1 MNSAFDGAS
10 LWGGVSAFLRLMLGP
25 ITLLLVAYKLTP
37 AEMGFYFQF
46 FSLYAFQQVFEGG
59 VGFLLLRYCSRLKAS
74 GVEDVRNNL
83 ELIEK
88 INFSLVWY
96 RIISIILILALGFS
110 GFYIFI
116 GDQFQ
121 STVSWEVPWVIY
133 IVFSCLTL
141 GLYPYSILNEVFYS
155 AAEVYKK
162 RAFVNLAQFVVI
174 SLSLL
179 LDMKLFAL
187 SLSAIFVF
195 ILSRFLYY
203 NSGLLILK
211 RFASVSLKFSNVF
224 RVYFVENWKLILVW
238 VTGYFYWFSLPLL
251 IFVMEGSKVSGAFS
265 FTNSIVLAISTLASM
280 MVIAKA
286 AFFSERLSSGCFLQ
300 AIDVFR
306 KSNFWSIVLYLPTFI
321 LIFIIDFSDISL
333 LKGKIVEGSVLFF
346 LALNQ
351 LCVLVFSN
359 LAFLCRLK
367 EGDPFFWV
375 SMCSNILTPVVLLI
389 FSSTADGVLVLIV
402 TSLILN
408 LFYLIYGYLIYKG
421 FVKDLIIGDGF

>member
-141 GLYPYSILNEVFYS
+141 GLYPYSILNEVFL
-155 AAEVYKK
+155 
-162 RAFVNLAQFVVI
+162 FGCG
-174 SLSLL
+174 SL
-179 LDMKLFAL
+179 
-187 SLSAIFVF
+187 
-195 ILSRFLYY
+195 
-203 NSGLLILK
+203 
-211 RFASVSLKFSNVF
+211 
-224 RVYFVENWKLILVW
+224 
-238 VTGYFYWFSLPLL
+238 
-251 IFVMEGSKVSGAFS
+251 
-265 FTNSIVLAISTLASM
+265 
-280 MVIAKA
+280 
-286 AFFSERLSSGCFLQ
+286 
-300 AIDVFR
+300 
-306 KSNFWSIVLYLPTFI
+306 
-321 LIFIIDFSDISL
+321 
-333 LKGKIVEGSVLFF
+333 
-346 LALNQ
+346 
-351 LCVLVFSN
+351 
-359 LAFLCRLK
+359 
-367 EGDPFFWV
+367 
-375 SMCSNILTPVVLLI
+375 
-389 FSSTADGVLVLIV
+389 
-402 TSLILN
+402 
-408 LFYLIYGYLIYKG
+408 
-421 FVKDLIIGDGF
+421 